1 MILLK
6 LFVKMLLN
14 GLLIPKYQLIRTEG
28 LESKVLM
35 AGDDI
40 TTIEIAFNTKV
51 QSEKIKDVI
60 EKEIIYTIVDY
71 EDKVIKSYNTIYD

>member
-1 MILLK
+1 
-6 LFVKMLLN
+6 MLLN

-40 TTIEIAFNTKV
+40 ITIEIAFNTKV
-51 QSEKIKDVI
+51 QSEKIKDIV

-71 EDKVIKSYNTIYD
+71 EGEVIKSYNTIYD

>member
-1 MILLK
+1 
-6 LFVKMLLN
+6 MLLN
-14 GLLIPKYQLIRTEG
+14 GLLIPKYQLVRIEG

-40 TTIEIAFNTKV
+40 IIIEIAFNTKV
-51 QSEKIKDVI
+51 QSEKIKDIV

-71 EDKVIKSYNTIYD
+71 EGKVIKSYNTIYD

>member
-1 MILLK
+1 
-6 LFVKMLLN
+6 MLLN

-40 TTIEIAFNTKV
+40 ITIEIAFNTKV

-60 EKEIIYTIVDY
+60 EKEIIYIIVDY
-71 EDKVIKSYNTIYD
+71 EGKVIKSYNTIYD

>member
-1 MILLK
+1 
-6 LFVKMLLN
+6 MLLN

-40 TTIEIAFNTKV
+40 ITIEIAFNTKV
-51 QSEKIKDVI
+51 QSEKIKDIV
-60 EKEIIYTIVDY
+60 EKEIVYIIVDY
-71 EDKVIKSYNTIYD
+71 EGKVIKSYNTIYD

>member
-1 MILLK
+1 
-6 LFVKMLLN
+6 MLLN

-60 EKEIIYTIVDY
+60 EKEIIYTIIDY
-71 EDKVIKSYNTIYD
+71 EGKVIKSYNTIYD

>member
-1 MILLK
+1 
-6 LFVKMLLN
+6 MLLN

-71 EDKVIKSYNTIYD
+71 DGKVIKSYNTIYD

>member
-1 MILLK
+1 
-6 LFVKMLLN
+6 MLLN

-28 LESKVLM
+28 LKSKVLM

-71 EDKVIKSYNTIYD
+71 EGKVIKSYNTIYD

>member
-1 MILLK
+1 
-6 LFVKMLLN
+6 MLLN

-71 EDKVIKSYNTIYD
+71 EGKVIKSYNTIYD

>member
-1 MILLK
+1 
-6 LFVKMLLN
+6 MLLN

-35 AGDDI
+35 VGDDI
-40 TTIEIAFNTKV
+40 ITIEIAFNTKV
-51 QSEKIKDVI
+51 QSEKIKDIV

-71 EDKVIKSYNTIYD
+71 EGKVIKSYNTIYD

>member
-1 MILLK
+1 
-6 LFVKMLLN
+6 MLLN

-40 TTIEIAFNTKV
+40 ITIEIAFNTKV
-51 QSEKIKDVI
+51 QSEKIKDII
-60 EKEIIYTIVDY
+60 EKEIVYTIVDY
-71 EDKVIKSYNTIYD
+71 KGKVIKSYNTIYD

>member
-1 MILLK
+1 
-6 LFVKMLLN
+6 MLLN

-28 LESKVLM
+28 CENKVLM
-35 AGDDI
+35 AGDNI
-40 TTIEIAFNTKV
+40 ITIEIAFNTKV

-71 EDKVIKSYNTIYD
+71 EGKIVKSYNTIYD

>member
-1 MILLK
+1 
-6 LFVKMLLN
+6 MLLN

-71 EDKVIKSYNTIYD
+71 ESKVIKSYNNIYD

>member
-1 MILLK
+1 
-6 LFVKMLLN
+6 MLLN

-40 TTIEIAFNTKV
+40 ITIEIAFNTKV
-51 QSEKIKDVI
+51 QSEKIKDIV
-60 EKEIIYTIVDY
+60 EKEIIYAIVDY
-71 EDKVIKSYNTIYD
+71 EGKVIKSYNTIYD

>member
-1 MILLK
+1 
-6 LFVKMLLN
+6 MLLN
-14 GLLIPKYQLIRTEG
+14 GLLIPKYQLIRIEG

-40 TTIEIAFNTKV
+40 VAIEIAFNTKV
-51 QSEKIKDVI
+51 QSEKIKDIV

-71 EDKVIKSYNTIYD
+71 EGRVIKSYNTVYD

>member
-1 MILLK
+1 
-6 LFVKMLLN
+6 MLLN

-40 TTIEIAFNTKV
+40 ITIEIAFNTKV
-51 QSEKIKDVI
+51 QFEKIKDIV

-71 EDKVIKSYNTIYD
+71 EGKVIKSYNTIYD

>member
-1 MILLK
+1 
-6 LFVKMLLN
+6 MLLN
-14 GLLIPKYQLIRTEG
+14 GLLIPKYQLIRTED
-28 LESKVLM
+28 LESKVLI

-51 QSEKIKDVI
+51 QSEKIKDII

-71 EDKVIKSYNTIYD
+71 EGKVIKSYNTIYD